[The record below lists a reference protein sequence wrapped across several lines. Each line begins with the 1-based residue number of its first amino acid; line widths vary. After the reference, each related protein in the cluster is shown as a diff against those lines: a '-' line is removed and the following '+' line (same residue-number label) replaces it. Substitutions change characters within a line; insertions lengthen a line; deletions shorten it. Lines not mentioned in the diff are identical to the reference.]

1 MCGPFLRARISIQV
15 MRMRVRM
22 LLPLVV
28 SSLLVFAACN
38 SSDTNAQSQAEPKV
52 TTKKVELKDA
62 NGRSVGTATL
72 KAEAKGIAIELDV
85 RGLTPGEHAIHIH
98 QVAKCEGPKFT
109 SAGAH
114 FNPEGKMHGLENP
127 EGAHAG
133 DMPNFTASAEG
144 TAKTTVRNERVSLD
158 AGEPN
163 SVFLNGGTALV
174 IHAKA
179 DDLKTDPAGNAGDR
193 IACGTITE

>member
-1 MCGPFLRARISIQV
+1 
-15 MRMRVRM
+15 M

-38 SSDTNAQSQAEPKV
+38 SSDTNVQSQAEPKV

-62 NGRSVGTATL
+62 NGRSAGTATL

-144 TAKTTVRNERVSLD
+144 TAKTTVRNERVTLET
-158 AGEPN
+158 GEPN